1 MKQSKLSRT
10 ILRCETFRYLI
21 RLHTFFKCKLIL
33 SVNEEVTVKY
43 SKEKQSKIRVYPPT
57 FFFFFFFWR
66 VFLRKHFSKREN
78 NLDRKMKRLSI
89 TKEESLCLLC
99 QFHYF
104 VAIYLLVFKFLFLSN
119 IRSDLL
125 WSTLTFLAW
134 QKEPLSKVTT
144 SLTEN
149 LVFDIKVLGS
159 KAGG

>member
-57 FFFFFFFWR
+57 FFFFFFWR

-78 NLDRKMKRLSI
+78 NWDCKMKRLEL
-89 TKEESLCLLC
+89 TKRRKEQRKKASASYVSFIILWP
-99 QFHYF
+99 YT
-104 VAIYLLVFKFLFLSN
+104 YLFLNSYFCQ
-119 IRSDLL
+119 ILGVTSCGVP
-125 WSTLTFLAW
+125 S
-134 QKEPLSKVTT
+134 LS
-144 SLTEN
+144 
-149 LVFDIKVLGS
+149 
-159 KAGG
+159 

>member
-1 MKQSKLSRT
+1 MQINLECQWRG
-10 ILRCETFRYLI
+10 
-21 RLHTFFKCKLIL
+21 
-33 SVNEEVTVKY
+33 Y
-43 SKEKQSKIRVYPPT
+43 SKILERKAEQDKSISPH
-57 FFFFFFFWR
+57 FLFFFFWR

-78 NLDRKMKRLSI
+78 NWDRKMKRLELTKRLSI

-125 WSTLTFLAW
+125 WSTLTFIAR

-144 SLTEN
+144 FLTEN